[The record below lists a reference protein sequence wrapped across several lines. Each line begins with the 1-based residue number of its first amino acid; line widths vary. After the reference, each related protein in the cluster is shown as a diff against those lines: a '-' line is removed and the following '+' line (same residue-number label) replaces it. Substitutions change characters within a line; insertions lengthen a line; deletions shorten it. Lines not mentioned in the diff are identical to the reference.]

1 MSGAD
6 NNEVTENENQQ
17 DDYEQENYVSIQDYT
32 GEGYTLRD
40 SIEETGQI
48 AEQNRETVVEA
59 VEQFFIDNY
68 AVEVKVNNIVSAAD
82 GVSVFVESID
92 KPFFYSYAVVPID
105 IENENIG
112 VDKVWSEAGQVENG
126 IKGGLYVMAFE
137 EEFSKLDEYI
147 EYITEE
153 SPVVGRN
160 IDSIANVS
168 GSGYETPYYSLTAFG
183 EVFDELYKRFSENP
197 DITKEDLAEFF
208 DENNFE
214 PEYLSITVEFYME
227 EEDVEPDQ
235 EVFDKIVNDIE
246 GLSEIPSGEYSIS
259 LNDNYID
266 KRRGI
271 GRKDNTLIRSTPNK
285 IVKQ

>member
-6 NNEVTENENQQ
+6 NNENTENEFLQ
-17 DDYEQENYVSIQDYT
+17 DDYEQENFVSIQDYT

-40 SIEETGQI
+40 SREETGQI
-48 AEQNRETVVEA
+48 AEENRETVVEA
-59 VEQFFIDNY
+59 VEGYFIDNY

-92 KPFFYSYAVVPID
+92 EPFFYSYAVVPID
-105 IENENIG
+105 IENENVE
-112 VDKVWSEAGQVENG
+112 VDNVWSEDGHVENG

-137 EEFSKLDEYI
+137 EEFSNLDAYVEN
-147 EYITEE
+147 ITKE
-153 SPVVGRN
+153 SPLVGRT

-168 GSGYETPYYSLTAFG
+168 GSGYETPYYSITAFG
-183 EVFDELYKRFSENP
+183 EVFDELYNRYRENP
-197 DITKEDLAEFF
+197 NITKEELAEFF
-208 DENNFE
+208 NENNFK
-214 PEYLSITVEFYME
+214 PRYLSVTVEFFMK
-227 EEDVEPDQ
+227 EEDIEPDQ

-246 GLSEIPSGEYSIS
+246 ELNGIPSGEYSVS

-266 KRRGI
+266 KKRGI
-271 GRKDNTLIRSTPNK
+271 GRKDNSLIRSTPDK